1 MSRISTDPRIDPRIK
16 AAFGAMPDAPQ
27 LGDVSSREVMLAETQ
42 TEAAREAYAAQ
53 TAMFSMMDSEAVA
66 PSRGLRISTEQ
77 FVSAPEGNTV
87 NVLFIR
93 PDSAEQVPC
102 ICYLHGGAM
111 QFWSAFDGL
120 YRAWGRLIAA
130 QGVAVALIDFRNAL
144 IPSSSGTVAP
154 FPAGLNDCV
163 SGVRWVH
170 SQSAKLGIDR
180 SRIVVAGDSGG
191 GNLTLATGM
200 SLLRAGDLG
209 RIKGL
214 YALSPY
220 LAGRWPSPQTPS
232 STENE
237 GLLLSL
243 HNNRGAMAYGINA
256 LEQRNP
262 LAWPSFA
269 TDADV
274 KGLPPTVIHV
284 NECDPLRDE
293 GVQFYRLL
301 AKNGVAARCRQ
312 AMGTV
317 HAAEIFPAVCP
328 DVSHDVARDLAAF
341 AK

>member
-1 MSRISTDPRIDPRIK
+1 MSRISTDPRIDPRLK
-16 AAFGAMPDAPQ
+16 AAFGAMPDAPA

-42 TEAAREAYAAQ
+42 TEAARQAYAAQ
-53 TAMFSMMDSEAVA
+53 TAMFGMMDTEEVA
-66 PSRGLRISTEQ
+66 SSKGLSITTEE
-77 FVSAPEGNTV
+77 FVSSPDGNLV
-87 NVLFIR
+87 KVLFIR
-93 PDSAEQVPC
+93 PDSQEVVPC

-120 YRAWGRLIAA
+120 YRAWGRLLAA

-170 SQSAKLGIDR
+170 GQAAKLGVDR
-180 SRIVVAGDSGG
+180 SRIVVAGESGG

-200 SLLRAGDLG
+200 SLLRAGDVA

-220 LAGRWPSPQTPS
+220 LAGRWPSAATPS
-232 STENE
+232 STEND
-237 GLLLSL
+237 GLFLSL
-243 HNNRGAMAYGINA
+243 HSNRGAMAYGIGA

-293 GVQFYRLL
+293 GIQFYRLL
-301 AKNGVAARCRQ
+301 ARNGVAARCRQ
-312 AMGTV
+312 AMGTL
-317 HAAEIFPAVCP
+317 HAAEIFPAICP
-328 DVSHDVARDLAAF
+328 DVSGDAIRDLAAF